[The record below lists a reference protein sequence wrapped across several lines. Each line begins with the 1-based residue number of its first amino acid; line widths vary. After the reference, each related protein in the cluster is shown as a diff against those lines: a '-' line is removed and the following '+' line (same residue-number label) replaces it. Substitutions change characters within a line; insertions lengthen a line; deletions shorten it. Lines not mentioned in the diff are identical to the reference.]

1 MNDRQRLLLIVAG
14 ALVLIALMFPPFVV
28 HLPNGAAIN
37 KGYSFL
43 FDPPEH
49 GYLSATVNVATL
61 MAEWLGIA
69 ILGGVGWVLLKGSG
83 AFTSQTALGNN
94 SFGSAATQKSGAKAP
109 KVLRAGFW
117 ARAGAYPLDS
127 ILLCVGMFVL
137 FFFFALIGVTSPES
151 GERSGTAWGILLF
164 WLYFAFLE
172 SGPRQATIGKQAL
185 SIKVVTLEGKAPSFW
200 RATIRHFAKILSGL
214 FFCIG
219 FLMCLFTAKKQC
231 LHDVIA
237 SCLVVRDDATEQ
249 EILTALGRINP

>member
-1 MNDRQRLLLIVAG
+1 MNDRQRILLIVAG
-14 ALVLIALMFPPFVV
+14 ALVLIALTFPPFVV

-37 KGYSFL
+37 KGYGFL
-43 FDPPEH
+43 FDPPQH

-61 MAEWLGIA
+61 MAEWIGIA
-69 ILGGVGWVLLKGSG
+69 ILGGVGWVLLKGG
-83 AFTSQTALGNN
+83 ATVTSQSPAGNN
-94 SFGSAATQKSGAKAP
+94 SFGGAATQKRGSGSP

-117 ARAGAYPLDS
+117 ARAGAYILDY
-127 ILLCVGMFVL
+127 ILLCVGMFIL
-137 FFFFALIGVTSPES
+137 FFFLALIGAMTPES

-172 SGPRQATIGKQAL
+172 SGPRQATIGKRAL
-185 SIKVVTLEGKAPSFW
+185 SIKVVTLEGRAPSFW
-200 RATIRHFAKILSGL
+200 RATGRHFAKILSGL

-231 LHDVIA
+231 LHDIMA

-249 EILTALGRINP
+249 DILTALGQVTP